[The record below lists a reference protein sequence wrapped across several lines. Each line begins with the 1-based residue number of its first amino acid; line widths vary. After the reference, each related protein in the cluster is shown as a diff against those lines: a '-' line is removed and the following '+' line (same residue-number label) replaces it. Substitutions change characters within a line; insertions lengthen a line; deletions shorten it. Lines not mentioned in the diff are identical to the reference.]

1 MPIQIGQKKQV
12 PIYEESTTTVT
23 TVLNSANISSF
34 FTVTNESGTS
44 GWTISN
50 NSSSGLKLVPGNI
63 GVNSTTATVTFVAK
77 TNLTNV
83 NISGAY
89 YTESRYDKITLKVAD
104 TTVLSS
110 VSGTSSNTSRW
121 SGSLAS
127 GKSIIFKYVKDS
139 SQHATNESNTY
150 FTITCDNIIDTI
162 TTSEIVGYEE
172 KLLPQIISNLY
183 LSPTKKVIG
192 GWIKDSSGAK
202 QFYGG
207 LAFEYTGNYTVSDI
221 KINNIQYKLY
231 ALTSSGTLKLKENAF
246 IWGCGGG
253 AGGQNGKSS
262 GAGGGGGGGY
272 VISTSKLNKGNYSV
286 IIGAGGNSNSAG
298 GITSI
303 GDFKANGG
311 TISSTIANG
320 GAGGSGGGASGCST
334 TSSYERGSA
343 GAGAGISTYPFGL
356 IELKAHS
363 AGGGGA
369 YDSFSYISNGDNYA
383 RPTAGGWGGSNGAS
397 GIAENITSIWSGE
410 GGAYGGGTGAVNS
423 ISSELSA
430 TFYGAGGGGGYRGSS
445 TDYYNGGSGYQGII
459 YILIIENLPLIPT
472 YFNSTNLSSFFTV
485 HHNSSDKWQIRDAG
499 EGGLLLQPRS
509 SDPIMTFTA
518 KNNITNLRINAT
530 LKIYAG
536 DEIEVKLNNTTIWY
550 VNDYYTHTNEV
561 VYSGNL
567 KTGDVLE
574 FSYTRTNSNTLDNY
588 HTINFTMNCDPI

>member
-1 MPIQIGQKKQV
+1 MPIQIGRKKQI

-34 FTVTNESGTS
+34 FTVTNGSGTS

-89 YTESRYDKITLKVAD
+89 YTESNYDKITLTAAGK
-104 TTVLSS
+104 TILNG
-110 VSGTSSNTSRW
+110 VSGTSANTSRW

-127 GKSIIFKYVKDS
+127 GKSIILKYVKDS
-139 SQHATNESNTY
+139 SQHATNESKTY

-172 KLLPQIISNLY
+172 KLLPQTINNLY
-183 LSPTKKVIG
+183 LSPTKRVIG
-192 GWIKDSSGAK
+192 GWIKGSSGAK

-207 LAFEYTGNYTVSDI
+207 LAFEYTGNYTISDI

-231 ALTSSGTLKLKENAF
+231 ALTSSGTLKLKKNAF

-272 VISTSKLNKGNYSV
+272 IISTSKLNRGNYSV

-298 GITSI
+298 GVTSI

-311 TISSTIANG
+311 TISSKIADG
-320 GAGGSGGGASGCST
+320 GAGGSGGGASGRST
-334 TSSYERGSA
+334 TSSYVSGSA
-343 GAGAGISTYPFGL
+343 GTGAGVSTYPFGL

-369 YDSFSYISNGDNYA
+369 FDNFSYKSNGNSYA

-397 GIAENITSIWSGE
+397 GVKEDSGFSWSGE
-410 GGAYGGGTGAVNS
+410 GGAYGGGMGGYGDPG
-423 ISSELSA
+423 LSA
-430 TFYGAGGGGGYRGSS
+430 TFYGAGGGGGYRSGSS
-445 TDYYNGGSGYQGII
+445 SYKNGGLGYQGII
-459 YILIIENLPLIPT
+459 YILINENLPSIPT

-485 HHNSSDKWQIRDAG
+485 SHNSSDPWRIRDAG
-499 EGGLLLQPRS
+499 EGGLLLQPRRS
-509 SDPIMTFTA
+509 EPVMTLTA
-518 KNNITNLRINAT
+518 KNNITNLKINAT
-530 LKIYAG
+530 LKIYVG
-536 DEIEVKLNNTTIWY
+536 DQVIVKLNNTSIWH

-574 FSYTRTNSNTLDNY
+574 FSYIRTNSNTSNNF